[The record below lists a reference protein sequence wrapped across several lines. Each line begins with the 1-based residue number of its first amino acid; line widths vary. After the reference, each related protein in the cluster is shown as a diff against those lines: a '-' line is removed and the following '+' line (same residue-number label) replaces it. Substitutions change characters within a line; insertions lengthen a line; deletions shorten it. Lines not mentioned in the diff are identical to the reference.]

1 MIEEKVARQASDHIK
16 LAEICTRIVQL
27 AFDNKRLDF
36 VRELFLSLVKR
47 RGQAKKP
54 IVDMVEMC
62 QGPLFDKLPNR
73 EEQYLMLK
81 ALRDASQGKMFLER
95 EYANS
100 TTKLCEYL
108 EQDGKAGE
116 ATDIIQ
122 EIQIETYGSL
132 EVKEKLTFILY

>member
-1 MIEEKVARQASDHIK
+1 M
-16 LAEICTRIVQL
+16 
-27 AFDNKRLDF
+27 
-36 VRELFLSLVKR
+36 
-47 RGQAKKP
+47 
-54 IVDMVEMC
+54 EMC

-73 EEQYLMLK
+73 EEEYLMLK
-81 ALRDASQGKMFLER
+81 ALRDASLGKMFLER

-108 EQDGKAGE
+108 EKDNKAEE

-132 EVKEKLTFILY
+132 EVREKLTFILY